1 MRKTVNYMKIDS
13 PLEKYIFKGVSLMD
27 MQKFITKTNIDT
39 ETVMIYQEM
48 PRDFDEEQMPLNKLK
63 GVNSIKKRTDSFL
76 SGEDCLVIS
85 KKGDFDALN
94 KSCNDFLLGEKIEDE
109 ILLIAGFYD
118 IDWQSRIIFNNKK
131 IELDFFAFLG
141 SYSQLVLETD
151 ISAFC
156 D

>member
-1 MRKTVNYMKIDS
+1 MINEKAVVLLEQIIKDKYKNVKLENLISID
-13 PLEKYIFKGVSLMD
+13 
-27 MQKFITKTNIDT
+27 
-39 ETVMIYQEM
+39 
-48 PRDFDEEQMPLNKLK
+48 
-63 GVNSIKKRTDSFL
+63 
-76 SGEDCLVIS
+76 
-85 KKGDFDALN
+85 
-94 KSCNDFLLGEKIEDE
+94 KIEDE

-131 IELDFFAFLG
+131 IEFDFFDFLG